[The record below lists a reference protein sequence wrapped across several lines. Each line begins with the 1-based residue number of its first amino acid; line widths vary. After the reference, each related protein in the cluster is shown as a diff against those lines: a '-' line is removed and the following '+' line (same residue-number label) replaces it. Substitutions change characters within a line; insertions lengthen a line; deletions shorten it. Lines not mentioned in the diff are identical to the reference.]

1 MKTQFKGSL
10 KRQFNQGDLGMSV
23 HTGISY
29 KRPKKKKPKTRW
41 ERFKEWLKELL

>member
-1 MKTQFKGSL
+1 MKKKFRGSL
-10 KRQFNQGDLGMSV
+10 KRQFNEGNLGMSV

-29 KRPKKKKPKTRW
+29 KSPKKKPKTRW